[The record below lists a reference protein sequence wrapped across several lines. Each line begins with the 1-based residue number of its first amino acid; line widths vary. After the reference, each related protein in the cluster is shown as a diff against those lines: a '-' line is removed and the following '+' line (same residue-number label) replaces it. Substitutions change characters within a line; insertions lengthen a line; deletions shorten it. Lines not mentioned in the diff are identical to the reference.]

1 MEKAVEKV
9 EKGLVE
15 GFFSSQIVE
24 NSVEIWES
32 FRSAVL
38 RISKEFG
45 AAQKLYSTGFAEM
58 FRFFQLMII

>member
-45 AAQKLYSTGFAEM
+45 AA
-58 FRFFQLMII
+58 